1 MKGITELITTPDIA
15 PGPKAKPL
23 TNPPDITK
31 ITVATPN
38 NSGTGVQSTKILLQP
53 SKGEIIFV
61 TL

>member
-31 ITVATPN
+31 LTAATPN
-38 NSGTGVQSTKILLQP
+38 NSGTGVQLAKILLLP
-53 SKGEIIFV
+53 PKY
-61 TL
+61 